1 MLSVAAHP
9 SGTAFA
15 TGGSDA
21 KVKLWDVGARACVQT
36 VAEHTDQVTGER
48 FMKTFGE
55 GFILFHTYYCL
66 TDPVQLGLL
75 VIGLGCCVQRRRE
88 SASLSF

>member
-36 VAEHTDQVTGER
+36 VAEHTDQVTGELFKR
-48 FMKTFGE
+48 TFGK
-55 GFILFHTYYCL
+55 GFVLFPSQTI
-66 TDPVQLGLL
+66 VQGMTFPLL
-75 VIGLGCCVQRRRE
+75 L
-88 SASLSF
+88 FN